1 MNKTQGIAAPY
12 ALLAGAF
19 YLTDGIWG
27 SFSAT
32 TFGVLSTNLLHTIIH
47 TAMGVLGIYAARTK
61 FARPWCLGVG
71 MVVLPVGLLYF
82 VPAVNGLL
90 VSLFNLNKA
99 VAILNIVAGIVSL
112 AVGQLSPK
120 MNTI

>member
-1 MNKTQGIAAPY
+1 MNKTQGRAAPF

-27 SFSAT
+27 FFSPM

-47 TAMGVLGIYAARTK
+47 TAMGVLGIYAARTT
-61 FARPWCLGVG
+61 FARLWCIGVG
-71 MVVLPVGLLYF
+71 LIVLPVGVLYF
-82 VPAVNGLL
+82 VAAVNGLL
-90 VSLFNLNKA
+90 VSLFNLNHTVSIINIILGV
-99 VAILNIVAGIVSL
+99 VALVVA
-112 AVGQLSPK
+112 QMSPK